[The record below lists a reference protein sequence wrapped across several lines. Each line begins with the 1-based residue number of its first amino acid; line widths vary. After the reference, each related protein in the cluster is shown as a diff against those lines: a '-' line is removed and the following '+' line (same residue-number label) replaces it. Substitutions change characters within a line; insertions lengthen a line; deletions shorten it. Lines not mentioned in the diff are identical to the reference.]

1 MRMRMRAITNQ
12 REKDIKNQKMQRKK
26 KLKRRQI
33 LK

>member
-1 MRMRMRAITNQ
+1 MRMRAITNQ